1 MLSHSWPVR
10 HERTRGTASISQ
22 IFKAA
27 VDAFPN
33 MDQESAL
40 LAYYAKNAEAER
52 IQAAEVGEQTST
64 EELQSLRDIARMQFS
79 DVVLTTEEAE
89 FVSSHTDDKINRLLQ
104 KAGLTPEQANKAIKT
119 R

>member
-52 IQAAEVGEQTST
+52 VQAAEVGEQIPA
-64 EELQSLRDIARMQFS
+64 EELQSLQDLARLQFS

-104 KAGLTPEQANKAIKT
+104 KAGLTGKIGK
-119 R
+119 